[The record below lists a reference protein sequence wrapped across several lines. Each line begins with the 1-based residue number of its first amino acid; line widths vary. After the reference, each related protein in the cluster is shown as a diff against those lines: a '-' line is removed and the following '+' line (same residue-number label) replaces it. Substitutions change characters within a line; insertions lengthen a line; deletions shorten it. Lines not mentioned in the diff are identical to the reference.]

1 VNNNYLKTYLLED
14 LDGSPI
20 QGGFYK
26 EELKKTR
33 FPHTYLVEKIVR
45 RKGHKVLVKCLG
57 FSRTSWKYKEDIL

>member
-1 VNNNYLKTYLLED
+1 VKNTYPKTYLLED

-33 FPHTYLVEKIVR
+33 FPHTYLVEKVER
-45 RKGHKVLVKCLG
+45 RKDYLDK
-57 FSRTSWKYKEDIL
+57 